1 MVLGARLR
9 EAVDGVDVRS
19 GGVEEVGEGE
29 EHGGA
34 ELDGGD
40 VKEAVV
46 SELVVPGRNDDWRRR
61 FRCFFRGD
69 YLKLEVSV
77 SMFVSVSD
85 RLSVVGFEM

>member
-19 GGVEEVGEGE
+19 GGVEEVGEGK

-40 VKEAVV
+40 VKETVV
-46 SELVVPGRNDDWRRR
+46 SELVVPGGRETIRRR
-61 FRCFFRGD
+61 R
-69 YLKLEVSV
+69 S
-77 SMFVSVSD
+77 
-85 RLSVVGFEM
+85 